1 MHCSYDEEMW
11 EHFEEY
17 PDLAFGLRR
26 IRVGIRRDWRRF
38 DGKGLM
44 PLQPMLRSIEELMK
58 ETGYTM
64 P

>member
-11 EHFEEY
+11 EHIEEY

-38 DGKGLM
+38 DGKG
-44 PLQPMLRSIEELMK
+44 PRGSNR
-58 ETGYTM
+58 
-64 P
+64 